1 MGTHGELSEIVFPRN
16 MSHRRFR
23 LDDSPDRLNRHQPAG
38 CHRQVRIGFFLII
51 LLSLFLPPLTMA
63 EGQAPP
69 HLLADI
75 VTQRADQFALL
86 ESDEVALRLFT
97 TSVGPALGLKD
108 AAGALGA
115 RLPSKMVKELGVADL
130 SQSVSELMRALG
142 IWQFANVLRQETEPS
157 TPIVPLSVTR
167 QDWLRTRNQIPSL
180 ADLLRLAQEEQ
191 RPRMTQGTSQ
201 PRNIELRLAAER
213 TALEASHQAITAWW
227 NIHGWK
233 DRIRQTKG
241 HSRLCGTWQWIIHNH
256 QIHGEQKSTII
267 FSLPGQAS
275 ANSATPAEIIFLGDA
290 IYLRWEQNGHIQED
304 SLLFIKDDQKIEG
317 SFVNNTGGWGPI
329 SGKRLA
335 RCKP

>member
-1 MGTHGELSEIVFPRN
+1 
-16 MSHRRFR
+16 MSQRRSLF
-23 LDDSPDRLNRHQPAG
+23 DDSPHTLIGMANDLNQRQPDRE
-38 CHRQVRIGFFLII
+38 HRQNKTSILFI
-51 LLSLFLPPLTMA
+51 LLGLLLLPSLTMA
-63 EGQAPP
+63 GGQEPP
-69 HLLADI
+69 QLLTDA
-75 VTQRADQFALL
+75 VTQRADQLALL
-86 ESDEVALRLFT
+86 ESDEGALRLFT

-115 RLPSKMVKELGVADL
+115 RLTTKMVKELGVPEL

-142 IWQFANVLRQETEPS
+142 IWQFANALRRETGPS
-157 TPIVPLSVTR
+157 TPIVSLSATR
-167 QDWLRTRNQIPSL
+167 QDWLRARNQTTSL
-180 ADLLRLAQEEQ
+180 SDLLRLTKEELDS
-191 RPRMTQGTSQ
+191 RTAQGTTQ
-201 PRNIELRLAAER
+201 PPNIELRLAAER
-213 TALEASHQAITAWW
+213 TAFEASHQAITAWW

-233 DRIRQTKG
+233 DRIRQAKG

-275 ANSATPAEIIFLGDA
+275 ADAATPAESIFLGDA

-335 RCKP
+335 PCKP